1 MRRLFTNHFS
11 NKLIPNLEAVNLFE
25 YFLISSVSSLL
36 FIRAFLTLTGYPQI
50 GGEGLHIA
58 HMLWGGALMFVSIAI
73 FISFINAQSKA
84 FASVLGGIG
93 FGTFIDELGKFVTSD
108 NDYFYQPTIAIIYV
122 VFIIMFLVIRWL
134 SSYAKYSAKTYL
146 ANAIEGLR
154 EIVISDLD
162 ANEKRLALKYL
173 KLSDQSDPV
182 VKQLYSMLQVAQAKK
197 ATPSI
202 AAKIRHEVFQW
213 YKDAL
218 NTKFVSRGLFW
229 FFVLVSFLN
238 FIVSLVSIILKT
250 NLTFADTGTI
260 ISNIIIGILVLQG
273 ARYFFKN
280 RRLES
285 YVYLQRASL
294 VAIFL
299 QQFFLFLQNQLS
311 SLTTLGVY
319 ISVYLILK
327 FSVEAEKS
335 YSN

>member
-1 MRRLFTNHFS
+1 MNRLLKNHFS
-11 NKLIPNLEAVNLFE
+11 NKLIPNLQAVNLFE
-25 YFLISSVSSLL
+25 YFLISAVSSLL
-36 FIRAFLTLTGYPQI
+36 FIRAFLKLTGYPQI
-50 GGEGLHIA
+50 GGESLHIA
-58 HMLWGGALMFVSIAI
+58 HMLWRGALMFVSIAI

-84 FASVLGGIG
+84 FASILGGIG
-93 FGTFIDELGKFVTSD
+93 FGTFIDELGKFVTSN

-122 VFIIMFLVIRWL
+122 IFIVMFLVIRWL

-146 ANAIEGLR
+146 ANAMEGLR

-162 ANEKRLALKYL
+162 TNEKKLALKYL

-197 ATPSI
+197 AEPGI
-202 AAKIRHEVFQW
+202 ATKIRLQVFHW
-213 YKDAL
+213 YESAL
-218 NTKFVSRGLFW
+218 NVKLVSKGLFV
-229 FFVLVSFLN
+229 FFVLISFLN
-238 FIVSLVSIILKT
+238 FISSLLAVILRTK
-250 NLTFADTGTI
+250 LTFATTGIFASGLI
-260 ISNIIIGILVLQG
+260 IAILVLQG
-273 ARYFFKN
+273 ARYFFKK

-327 FSVEAEKS
+327 FSVEAEKN
-335 YSN
+335 YSR